1 MNDTP
6 DLSVVVPVYGCA
18 GCLRRLHAR
27 LVEALGSISSAFEIV
42 LVDDRSPDGAWEV
55 MQEIAEHDPRVRIV
69 RLSRNFGQHAAITA
83 GLTRSRGRWTVV
95 MDCDLEEP
103 PEEIPRLYLKAL
115 EGYDV
120 VRAARMDRKV
130 SPGRRLVSRAYR
142 YVFLESDRTTE
153 YGTLSIIS
161 RKVVEAFLSLRERDR
176 EYNLM
181 LDWLGF
187 TQATVP
193 FVHGERG
200 DGESSYTLRRLV
212 KVAFDGM
219 FFRTTVLLRLI
230 VLLGFFV
237 ATAGVGLAAYAV
249 YARYAEDS
257 PPGYTSIVVLVLLLS
272 GFIIISLGTVG
283 LYVGR
288 IFDQV
293 KERPL
298 FVVDEDRDGARQPD
312 PVAERLA

>member
-6 DLSVVVPVYGCA
+6 DLSVVIPVYGCA
-18 GCLRRLHAR
+18 GCLRPLHTR
-27 LVEALGSISSAFEIV
+27 LVAALGSISPAFEIV

-55 MQEIAEHDPRVRIV
+55 MKEIGERDPRVRV
-69 RLSRNFGQHAAITA
+69 MRLSRNFGQHAAITA

-103 PEEIPRLYLKAL
+103 PEEIPRLYLKAQ
-115 EGYDV
+115 EGYDI
-120 VRAARMDRKV
+120 VRAARLDRKV
-130 SPGRRLVSRAYR
+130 HPARRAISRAYR
-142 YVFLESDRTTE
+142 YVFLESERATE
-153 YGTLSIIS
+153 YGTLSILS
-161 RKVVEAFLSLRERDR
+161 RKVVDAFLSLRERDR
-176 EYNLM
+176 EYQLM

-187 TQATVP
+187 THATIP
-193 FVHGERG
+193 FMHEKR
-200 DGESSYTLRRLV
+200 GESKTSYTLRRLL

-230 VLLGFFV
+230 VLLGFLV
-237 ATAGVGLAAYAV
+237 ATAGAGLAAYAV
-249 YARYAEDS
+249 YTRYAEDS
-257 PPGYTSIVVLVLLLS
+257 PPGYTSIVVILLLLS
-272 GFIIISLGTVG
+272 GFIIISLGVVG

-298 FVVDEDRDGARQPD
+298 FVVDEDRAAAREPE
-312 PVAERLA
+312 PMAEPLA

>member
-6 DLSVVVPVYGCA
+6 DVSVVIPVYGCG
-18 GCLRRLHAR
+18 GCLRRLHTR
-27 LVEALGSISSAFEIV
+27 LVTALGSITPAFEII

-55 MQEIAEHDPRVRIV
+55 MKEIGELDPRVRV
-69 RLSRNFGQHAAITA
+69 LRLSRNFGQHAAITA

-103 PEEIPRLYLKAL
+103 PEEIPRLYLKAQ
-115 EGYDV
+115 EGYDI
-120 VRAARMDRKV
+120 VRAARLDRKV
-130 SPGRRLVSRAYR
+130 SSARRSVSRVYR

-161 RKVVEAFLSLRERDR
+161 RKVVDAFLSLRERDR
-176 EYNLM
+176 EYQMM

-187 TQATVP
+187 TQATIP
-193 FVHGERG
+193 FVHEERG
-200 DGESSYTLRRLV
+200 SGTSSYTPRRLL

-230 VLLGFFV
+230 VLLGFLV
-237 ATAGVGLAAYAV
+237 ATAGAGLAAYAV
-249 YARYAEDS
+249 YARYTAAS
-257 PPGYTSIVVLVLLLS
+257 PSGYTSIVVILLVLS
-272 GFIIISLGTVG
+272 GFIIVSLGVVG

-298 FVVDEDRDGARQPD
+298 FVVDEDRAPAREPD
-312 PVAERLA
+312 PIAGPLA

>member
-1 MNDTP
+1 
-6 DLSVVVPVYGCA
+6 
-18 GCLRRLHAR
+18 
-27 LVEALGSISSAFEIV
+27 
-42 LVDDRSPDGAWEV
+42 

-130 SPGRRLVSRAYR
+130 SVGRRVVSRAYR

-161 RKVVEAFLSLRERDR
+161 RKVVQAFLSLRERDR

-200 DGESSYTLRRLV
+200 DGASSYTLRRLV

-230 VLLGFFV
+230 VLLGFFI
-237 ATAGVGLAAYAV
+237 ATAGVGLAAYAI

-288 IFDQV
+288 IFEQV

-298 FVVDEDRDGARQPD
+298 FVIDEDRFAARDPD
-312 PVAERLA
+312 AIGERRF

>member
-6 DLSVVVPVYGCA
+6 DLSVVIPVYGCA
-18 GCLRRLHAR
+18 GCLRSLHAR
-27 LVEALGSISSAFEIV
+27 LVMALGSISPAFEII
-42 LVDDRSPDGAWEV
+42 LVDDRSPDGAWDV
-55 MQEIAEHDPRVRIV
+55 MKEIGEQDPRVRIV

-83 GLTRSRGRWTVV
+83 GLTRSRGRWTAV

-103 PEEIPRLYLKAL
+103 PEEIPRLYLKAQ
-115 EGYDV
+115 EGFDI
-120 VRAARMDRKV
+120 VRAARLDRKV
-130 SPGRRLVSRAYR
+130 SPARRALSRAYR

-161 RKVVEAFLSLRERDR
+161 RKVVDAFLSLRERDR
-176 EYNLM
+176 EYQLM

-200 DGESSYTLRRLV
+200 EGQSAYTLRRLL

-230 VLLGFFV
+230 VLLGFLV
-237 ATAGVGLAAYAV
+237 ATAGAGLAAYAV

-257 PPGYTSIVVLVLLLS
+257 PPGYTSIVVLVLVLS
-272 GFIIISLGTVG
+272 GFIIISLGVVG

-298 FVVDEDRDGARQPD
+298 FVVDEDRAAAREPA
-312 PVAERLA
+312 PVPERLA